1 MRLVPANLDIVFEEV
16 GERESEFLREFDK
29 LSGNVDK
36 ARQSKGRHE
45 GKRSGDTD
53 AVSRASPQI

>member
-29 LSGNVDK
+29 LSGNEDDPLG
-36 ARQSKGRHE
+36 AWI
-45 GKRSGDTD
+45 KRCLLYT
-53 AVSRASPQI
+53 SPSPRD